1 MASTHRL
8 WVRRPDGAWGVVSVG
23 SRPALEKLAAAYR
36 RGWGRAIPG
45 LEAAVAPAGDRPGA
59 VAEEE

>member
-1 MASTHRL
+1 
-8 WVRRPDGAWGVVSVG
+8 
-23 SRPALEKLAAAYR
+23 LEKLAAAYR